1 MCNDVRR
8 GAAVVSA
15 RLHGA
20 WRWASRAQR
29 AGRHI
34 ACAAL
39 CVGAIA
45 SAVAGVTPEVSRIV
59 FAADAAEQS
68 VQLYNLNTY
77 PVLVQAWV
85 DDGDI
90 RSIPQSSS
98 APVVALPPI
107 FRMAPHDQTSLRLIN
122 AGDPL
127 PTDRESLRWLNLYE
141 IPATPKDWG
150 HDQQTVTVTMR
161 TQIKL
166 FVRPAGLAD
175 PGASRLRKLVLSL
188 APARRGLALTID
200 NPTPYYATIGAVQV
214 SLGDAAKQA
223 VPDMIAPLSRT
234 TVTFDAWRASPG
246 AVARVTFSLIGDDGN
261 PDADTRTVR
270 VGACSG
276 DVACDSGPA
285 SDAVQADTSPAGS
298 NATRSSTDSLDEMRA
313 RK

>member
-1 MCNDVRR
+1 M
-8 GAAVVSA
+8 SA
-15 RLHGA
+15 RLRGA
-20 WRWASRAQR
+20 WEWASCVQR
-29 AGRHI
+29 AGRRL

-45 SAVAGVTPEVSRIV
+45 PALAGVTPETSRIV

-90 RSIPQSSS
+90 RSVPQSSN
-98 APVVALPPI
+98 APIVALPPI
-107 FRMAPHDQTSLRLIN
+107 FRMAPHDQTSLRLLN

-127 PTDRESLRWLNLYE
+127 PTDRESLLWLNLYE

-150 HDQQTVTVTMR
+150 RNGQTMTVTMR

-188 APARRGLALTID
+188 APTQRGLALTID
-200 NPTPYYATIGAVQV
+200 NPTPYYATIGTVQV

-223 VPDMIAPLSRT
+223 VPDMIAPFSRT
-234 TVTFDAWRASPG
+234 TVAFDAWHASPD
-246 AVARVTFSLIGDDGN
+246 AAARVTFSLIGDDGN
-261 PDADTRTVR
+261 PEADTRTVR
-270 VGACSG
+270 VGACPV

-285 SDAVQADTSPAGS
+285 PDAGRVDTSASGS
-298 NATRSSTDSLDEMRA
+298 TVAESSTERVDETHPRE
-313 RK
+313 